1 MYIQSGEQWCFDE
14 IAKAIERIR
23 TYLLNKMEHLERE
36 RSWRENMDM
45 KEKIVRME
53 ERLNL
58 EESLITGEIA
68 FKVESELVQ
77 RIMADYH
84 PARIPYLTI
93 NKLEQM
99 IF

>member
-1 MYIQSGEQWCFDE
+1 
-14 IAKAIERIR
+14 
-23 TYLLNKMEHLERE
+23 
-36 RSWRENMDM
+36 MDM

-99 IF
+99 IFLSLLYRTVLITSYQRACGELICV